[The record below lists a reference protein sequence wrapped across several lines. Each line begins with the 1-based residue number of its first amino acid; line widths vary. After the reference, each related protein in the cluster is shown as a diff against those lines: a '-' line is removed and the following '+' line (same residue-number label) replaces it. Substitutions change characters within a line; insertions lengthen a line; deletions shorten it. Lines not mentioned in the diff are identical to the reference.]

1 MSPRPRTV
9 SDERILIAA
18 AGAINRLG
26 PERLTLGDVA
36 REVGLSPA
44 TLLQRFGSKRG
55 LLLALAEMGAGS
67 VEGCFEAVRGTHA
80 SPLEALLAAA
90 TGITRHM
97 KSPEAL
103 SNGLA
108 FLQMDV
114 SDPDFRRLA
123 LAQSRGTLAGY
134 RALLDEAVA
143 AGELM
148 PCDTDSL
155 ARAIGALSGGSLI
168 AWAIHRHGTAEKWV
182 RHDLDTLIAPHRHG
196 ERRTPAKPRGRR
208 KRGLPSSL
216 KG

>member
-9 SDERILIAA
+9 TDERILMAA

-44 TLLQRFGSKRG
+44 TLLQRFGSQRG
-55 LLLALAEMGAGS
+55 LLLSLAEMGAGS
-67 VEGCFEAVRGTHA
+67 VAACFAEVRAAHA

-90 TGITRHM
+90 TAITRHM

-123 LAQSRGTLAGY
+123 LAQSRGTVDGY
-134 RALLDEAVA
+134 RLLLDQAVV

-148 PCDTDSL
+148 PCDTRAL
-155 ARAIGALSGGSLI
+155 ARAIGALTGGSII
-168 AWAIHRHGTAEKWV
+168 AWAIHRQGTAEKWV
-182 RHDLDTLIAPHRHG
+182 RQDLETLLAPHKATA
-196 ERRTPAKPRGRR
+196 RRARTTARSASIVARRSQPR
-208 KRGLPSSL
+208 
-216 KG
+216 